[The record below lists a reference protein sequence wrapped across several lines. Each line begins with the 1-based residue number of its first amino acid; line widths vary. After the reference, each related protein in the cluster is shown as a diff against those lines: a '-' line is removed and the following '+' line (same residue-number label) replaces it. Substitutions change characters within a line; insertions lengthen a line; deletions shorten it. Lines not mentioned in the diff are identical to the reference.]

1 MSRAHEGL
9 AKELPIDK
17 TLPSVSALRHVN
29 CFSFRVAEAKQ
40 AAVVSEQRGRG
51 IWIFLSVVVLAFVG
65 WWWNTQ
71 RGTQGQ
77 GMQEF
82 SPVRS
87 TVHLETFV
95 LNLADHEQRS
105 YLRVGID
112 LGISRELKHGE
123 DPPIAHMRDTILAV
137 LSTAKA
143 DDLLTAEGKT
153 KLKAELLQ
161 ALKERVPQMGVHEV
175 YFTEFLIQR

>member
-1 MSRAHEGL
+1 MSRTHGGL
-9 AKELPIDK
+9 AKELPIGK
-17 TLPSVSALRHVN
+17 TLPSVSTLRYAN

-40 AAVVSEQRGRG
+40 VAVAPEQHGRG
-51 IWIFLSVVVLAFVG
+51 VWIFLSVVILVVFG

-77 GMQEF
+77 GTQEI

-105 YLRVGID
+105 YLRVGVD
-112 LGISRELKHGE
+112 LGISRELKQGE

-153 KLKAELLQ
+153 KLKAALLQ
-161 ALKERVPQMGVHEV
+161 ALKERVPQMGVQEV